1 MLNNTRYVCGEN
13 QVRHL
18 TSNEKSLLIR
28 RYAITNTWERE
39 REEKERERERE
50 KREREKRE
58 REERVMLTVNLSV
71 TDHYRTKLLITELS
85 LRDVAK
91 PLMIEGMNE

>member
-1 MLNNTRYVCGEN
+1 MFAKKT
-13 QVRHL
+13 
-18 TSNEKSLLIR
+18 KSDIWRQMKKRLLIR
-28 RYAITNTWERE
+28 RYAITHAWE
-39 REEKERERERE
+39 
-50 KREREKRE
+50 RE
-58 REERVMLTVNLSV
+58 REERVMLTVNLSD